1 MAARIP
7 AGLVSLA
14 QTSRRK
20 HTLPFR
26 VLKVIDSQRYD
37 DKKAIRTAVDATTAR
52 LYHGSGIISHT
63 EDCQKTFMEEG
74 TTQRRLLIVDDEP
87 VIRALL
93 SQKLV
98 RHGFACTA
106 SSSGE
111 DSLELLS
118 RESFD
123 AIISD
128 LNLPGISG
136 MDLLKDVLPRHPQTA
151 FIMITGEGDV
161 RSGVQAMKSGAD
173 DYLVKPFEFDSML
186 GSVERALDKKR
197 REAELEQYRLRLEEL
212 VEERSKQYATARDQ
226 IEITYDETL
235 GALGAAL
242 DLRDTETEGHSRRV
256 SLYSLAMARTY
267 GCSDEELKHIV
278 RGSYLHD
285 IGKIG
290 IPDSILLKP
299 GKLTED
305 ETAVMRTH
313 AQIGFEL
320 LQRIAFL
327 APAAEIVLTHQERF
341 DGKGYPQGLAGA
353 QIPLGSRFF
362 SVADTLDAMT
372 SDRPYRK
379 ALPFSVA
386 RTEIESQS
394 GRQFAPEAVKIFLSL
409 PETIWSGIRQEV
421 SQPRERVVFSRPPT
435 D

>member
-1 MAARIP
+1 VP
-7 AGLVSLA
+7 GEL
-14 QTSRRK
+14 TK
-20 HTLPFR
+20 N
-26 VLKVIDSQRYD
+26 
-37 DKKAIRTAVDATTAR
+37 
-52 LYHGSGIISHT
+52 
-63 EDCQKTFMEEG
+63 FMEEG
-74 TTQRRLLIVDDEP
+74 TAQRRLLIVDDEP

-93 SQKLV
+93 TQKLA
-98 RHGFACTA
+98 RLGFACTA

-111 DSLELLS
+111 QSLEFLS
-118 RESFD
+118 RETFD
-123 AIISD
+123 VIISD

-136 MDLLKDVLPRHPQTA
+136 RDVLGQVLARHPHTA

-161 RSGVQAMKSGAD
+161 RAGVQAMQGGAD
-173 DYLVKPFEFDSML
+173 DYLVKPFGFDAML
-186 GSVERALDKKR
+186 RAVERALENKR
-197 REAELEQYRLRLEEL
+197 RQAELEQYRLRLEKL
-212 VEERSKQYATARDQ
+212 VEERSKQYVKATDQ
-226 IEITYDETL
+226 IELTYDETL

-256 SLYSLAMARTY
+256 SLYAQEMARAY

-299 GKLTED
+299 GKLTEE

-313 AQIGFEL
+313 CQIGFEL
-320 LQRIAFL
+320 LQRITFL
-327 APAAEIVLTHQERF
+327 EPAAEIVLTHQERF
-341 DGKGYPQGLAGA
+341 DGKGYPRGLAGA

-386 RTEIESQS
+386 RDEIESQS
-394 GRQFAPEAVKIFLSL
+394 GRQFSPEAVKIFLSL
-409 PETIWSGIRQEV
+409 PETIWSEMRGKV
-421 SQPRERVVFSRPPT
+421 GGSRERVVFSRPPAP
-435 D
+435 